1 MGEFME
7 NLKAWQAVMASLA
20 AAVLV
25 LLGRASGTRKTIRK
39 DGAEGDLY
47 TQLSSALQKSEDRR
61 AEEAEAY
68 RRREAEHEKRH
79 NENMERMIELT
90 RQVAEVK
97 GALQVMERQYSEVT
111 AHLQRSEVINKQL
124 TQELGEYR
132 QIVLQRLAD
141 LLPNPPSAAAPGF
154 PATITKA

>member
-1 MGEFME
+1 MGDFLE
-7 NLKAWQAVMASLA
+7 NMKAWQAVMASLA

-47 TQLSSALQKSEDRR
+47 NMLKEALQTSEDRR

-79 NENMERMIELT
+79 NENVERMLDLT
-90 RQVAEVK
+90 AQVAEVK
-97 GALQVMERQYSEVT
+97 GALRAMERQYSDVVNQ
-111 AHLQRSEVINKQL
+111 LQRTDETNKML
-124 TQELGEYR
+124 VQELAEYR
-132 QIVLQRLAD
+132 QLFLERLGMSFMA
-141 LLPNPPSAAAPGF
+141 PAPGM
-154 PATITKA
+154 PATITKG